1 MAVNSSESN
10 LEGGSH
16 GPAKAQC
23 VEVYF
28 DGSCP
33 LCRREIAVYQ
43 NIKPDQPIHWV
54 DVSNPDSPIPPGR
67 STEQLMARFHT
78 RTAEGVLLSGAEAF
92 VHVWAQLPGWRVL
105 ALLAKIPG
113 VLFLMEKA
121 YNCFLPVRPAI
132 QALVWKFDTSHLPA
146 SLVADI
152 RTDHAGETGAVWIYK
167 GILAVSRSAEI
178 RTFAAEHLE
187 TEQRH
192 LRAMNELLPVFR
204 RSFLLVPWR
213 IAGFI
218 TGALPALLGRN
229 AVYRTIAAVETFVNL
244 HYQEQIE
251 KLNALGTH
259 PALRAQLIEFQMDEC
274 AHRDEAA
281 SKTAKPG
288 GLFARL
294 WVKAIS
300 VGSKTAVALARLV

>member
-1 MAVNSSESN
+1 MAVKDQQVVNQS
-10 LEGGSH
+10 
-16 GPAKAQC
+16 QC

-33 LCRREIAVYQ
+33 MCRREIAVYQ
-43 NIKPDQPIHWV
+43 NITPDQPIAWV
-54 DVSNPDSPIPPGR
+54 DVSKPDTPLPQGQSK
-67 STEQLMARFHT
+67 EQLMARFHT
-78 RTAEGVLLSGAEAF
+78 RTAQGELLSGAAAF

-105 ALLAKIPG
+105 AWLAKVPG
-113 VLFLMEKA
+113 MLWLMEKA
-121 YNCFLPVRPAI
+121 YTGFLPVRPKI
-132 QALVWKFDTSHLPA
+132 QRFVLKFDTRHLPPT
-146 SLVADI
+146 LVADI

-167 GILAVSRSAEI
+167 GILAVSKNPEI
-178 RTFAAEHLE
+178 RAFASEHLQ

-192 LRAMNELLPVFR
+192 LKAMNALLPVFR
-204 RSFLLVPWR
+204 RSWLLVPWR

-218 TGALPALLGRN
+218 TGALPALLGKV

-259 PALRAQLIEFQMDEC
+259 QTLKAQLIEFQMDEC

-281 SKTAKPG
+281 AKTTKPG
-288 GLFARL
+288 GLIARL
-294 WVKAIS
+294 WVGAIGS
-300 VGSKTAVALARLV
+300 GSKVAVTLARFI